1 MNADA
6 RETPRGNIALKIV
19 IVDKVDVV
27 EAGRWSDCGWS
38 SPGWRGSW
46 RKSRRVQ
53 TCSVYGRVRVCLCI
67 RSRALCMCGNGDG
80 GDEQEFWLDDQIQE
94 TRFRYQLIRFAAS

>member
-6 RETPRGNIALKIV
+6 RETPTGNIALKIV

-27 EAGRWSDCGWS
+27 EVARWSDCGWS

-46 RKSRRVQ
+46 RKNRSSR
-53 TCSVYGRVRVCLCI
+53 T
-67 RSRALCMCGNGDG
+67 
-80 GDEQEFWLDDQIQE
+80 WL
-94 TRFRYQLIRFAAS
+94 YVFAYVFVFVFVFV

>member
-1 MNADA
+1 MNEGE
-6 RETPRGNIALKIV
+6 RENPTGNIALKIV

-46 RKSRRVQ
+46 RKNHRSSRTWSYVSG
-53 TCSVYGRVRVCLCI
+53 SVFV
-67 RSRALCMCGNGDG
+67 
-80 GDEQEFWLDDQIQE
+80 
-94 TRFRYQLIRFAAS
+94 FAFVSVWN